1 MNKRE
6 SQYIEELN
14 TGWDGGLGG
23 IKREVYDIDELPAF
37 PVGSSPIEEDDDNDV
52 LRAVQEER
60 DEYRRQRDEIVF
72 KYLDLLEQCLYGGR
86 IDE

>member
-14 TGWDGGLGG
+14 TGWDGGLG
-23 IKREVYDIDELPAF
+23 
-37 PVGSSPIEEDDDNDV
+37 DNDV

-72 KYLDLLEQCLYGGR
+72 KYMDLLEQCLYGGR
-86 IDE
+86 IDENI